1 MYESFPPELPS
12 PVTAYHE
19 AVETVSL
26 GNHPSDRSVPDYRAA
41 LQVMTAFY
49 ERAYRQV
56 HQLLRDLG
64 KVSPP
69 SMRAAAGRSG
79 ACLGDCCESR
89 NLIGCRPPATDAPP
103 GEAAR

>member
-1 MYESFPPELPS
+1 MYESFPPELPG
-12 PVTAYHE
+12 PVTAYQE
-19 AVETVSL
+19 AVSL
-26 GNHPSDRSVPDYRAA
+26 GNQASDRSVPDYWAA

-56 HQLLRDLG
+56 RQLLRDLG
-64 KVSPP
+64 KVAPP
-69 SMRAAAGRSG
+69 SRRAAAGMSG

-89 NLIGCRPPATDAPP
+89 SLIGCRSPAPDAAP